1 MLLQSAVRD
10 PGMFA
15 CARWLQCSQADRHH
29 IKQDPHHS
37 QDRQR
42 IFRCCRRGGKG
53 AQRSM
58 SSPKLCVCL
67 CPRGSPRQP
76 AFAWAKPVPRR
87 RPGDRSNAE
96 RMIHHGAGD
105 FAHLYNLRCVCASS
119 SLLDRIEVRQDGG
132 DIIGFKNE
140 FGHIGM
146 TDRNSLRERFRQPVN
161 GIFAGQGAKWRRS
174 RMWAFPG
181 TGNGVATRASGA
193 QQLFSAP
200 FQLCLF
206 GHCEL
211 RNNRAGNRDNGQ
223 VDNGMHGLG
232 TSLIEVTPSELF
244 RKRGFS
250 ASRQRAPET
259 IIAAGK
265 ALIHIFANP
274 RRGRAKLTR
283 STRQE
288 YNISS
293 ALQLRAQG
301 VKHSLRRG
309 NSHRA
314 NTASDSR
321 S

>member
-1 MLLQSAVRD
+1 MAAISSGSKTNSGISGWPTESPSASDSANPSMGYLRDRVRN
-10 PGMFA
+10 
-15 CARWLQCSQADRHH
+15 
-29 IKQDPHHS
+29 
-37 QDRQR
+37 
-42 IFRCCRRGGKG
+42 GG
-53 AQRSM
+53 A
-58 SSPKLCVCL
+58 
-67 CPRGSPRQP
+67 
-76 AFAWAKPVPRR
+76 
-87 RPGDRSNAE
+87 
-96 RMIHHGAGD
+96 AG
-105 FAHLYNLRCVCASS
+105 
-119 SLLDRIEVRQDGG
+119 
-132 DIIGFKNE
+132 
-140 FGHIGM
+140 
-146 TDRNSLRERFRQPVN
+146 
-161 GIFAGQGAKWRRS
+161 
-174 RMWAFPG
+174 WAFPS
-181 TGNGVATRASGA
+181 TGNGVATRIGA

-223 VDNGMHGLG
+223 VDRGMHGFG
-232 TSLIEVTPSELF
+232 TSLNKVTPSELF

-274 RRGRAKLTR
+274 RRGRAKLIR

-293 ALQLRAQG
+293 ALRLRAQG